1 MLYSPETITK
11 LHVYALRFFFFFLK
25 FLESEMLK
33 FISTVQ
39 MYTQL
44 IIEKKNLII
53 FYFTSELL
61 FLQFLQMPDAN

>member
-44 IIEKKNLII
+44 II
-53 FYFTSELL
+53 
-61 FLQFLQMPDAN
+61 